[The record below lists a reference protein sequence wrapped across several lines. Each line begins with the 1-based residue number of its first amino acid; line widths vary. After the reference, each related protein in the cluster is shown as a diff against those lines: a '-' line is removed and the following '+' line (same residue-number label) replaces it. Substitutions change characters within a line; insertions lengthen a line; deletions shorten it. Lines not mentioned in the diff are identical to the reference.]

1 MGDAAN
7 DAMTKP
13 GNARRF
19 AAFISYS
26 HTDAGAAAK
35 LQRKLERY
43 RLPKRIA
50 NARASHSAALGPI
63 FRDREDLAA
72 ATSLSA
78 AIRDAIERAEALV
91 VMCSPDAATSPWV
104 AAEIALFREL
114 HPERPVLAVLLSG
127 EPANAFPAALTANG
141 NDPLAA
147 DLRPEGD
154 SKQLGFLKIVA
165 GIAGLPLDTLIQRDA
180 QRRLRR
186 VTAITF
192 SALAAMLAMGIM
204 TTFAIQ
210 ARNEAARQRS
220 EAEGLV
226 EYMLTDLREKLRG
239 VGRLDVM
246 DAVNERAMEHYRRQG
261 DLAGLS
267 ADSLERRARVLHA
280 MGQDDEKR
288 GNLDAATRK
297 FTEAHRTTEALLRQ
311 QPENPDRIFAH
322 AQSEYWIGYSALQKD
337 DFKEATRAY
346 RRYAEYGDR
355 LARADPSRAEWLMEA
370 GYGQQNLGT
379 LLLQQGIT
387 NTVATS
393 AFHAAA
399 DYFARAIALQ
409 PAKSQFRLDL
419 AEAEAWLADSLA
431 MQQQYVAAIAAR
443 ARQKAILEKLLK
455 ESPDNVD
462 YRQRVLL
469 NSVATAQI
477 EMDAG
482 NARRAAKM
490 LDRAYYE
497 AQRAAVGDPTNAE
510 LKKRARGIG
519 FLYARALLLA
529 GNGRDRKDVTA
540 LLAPC
545 ASIPLAADEQLM
557 VPPPKP
563 DICFLPAAGNRHAT

>member
-1 MGDAAN
+1 
-7 DAMTKP
+7 
-13 GNARRF
+13 
-19 AAFISYS
+19 
-26 HTDAGAAAK
+26 
-35 LQRKLERY
+35 
-43 RLPKRIA
+43 
-50 NARASHSAALGPI
+50 
-63 FRDREDLAA
+63 
-72 ATSLSA
+72 
-78 AIRDAIERAEALV
+78 
-91 VMCSPDAATSPWV
+91 
-104 AAEIALFREL
+104 
-114 HPERPVLAVLLSG
+114 
-127 EPANAFPAALTANG
+127 
-141 NDPLAA
+141 
-147 DLRPEGD
+147 
-154 SKQLGFLKIVA
+154 
-165 GIAGLPLDTLIQRDA
+165 
-180 QRRLRR
+180 
-186 VTAITF
+186 
-192 SALAAMLAMGIM
+192 
-204 TTFAIQ
+204 
-210 ARNEAARQRS
+210 
-220 EAEGLV
+220 
-226 EYMLTDLREKLRG
+226 
-239 VGRLDVM
+239 
-246 DAVNERAMEHYRRQG
+246 
-261 DLAGLS
+261 
-267 ADSLERRARVLHA
+267 
-280 MGQDDEKR
+280 
-288 GNLDAATRK
+288 
-297 FTEAHRTTEALLRQ
+297 
-311 QPENPDRIFAH
+311 
-322 AQSEYWIGYSALQKD
+322 
-337 DFKEATRAY
+337 
-346 RRYAEYGDR
+346 
-355 LARADPSRAEWLMEA
+355 MEA

-379 LLLQQGIT
+379 LLIQQGIT
-387 NTVATS
+387 NNVATS

-557 VPPPKP
+557 CATTQARYLLSTGSRKQAR
-563 DICFLPAAGNRHAT
+563 DMISNAERHLVQIRISGQRLRWGMDFDKEISDLKQMQGEI